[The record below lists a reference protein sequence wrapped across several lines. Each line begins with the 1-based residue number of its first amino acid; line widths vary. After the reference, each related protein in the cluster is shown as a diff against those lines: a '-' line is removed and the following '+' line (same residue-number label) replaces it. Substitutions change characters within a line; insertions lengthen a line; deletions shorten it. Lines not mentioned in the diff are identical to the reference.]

1 MLLQQTLFKL
11 NERTKFVRAPDDEER
26 AKKSQ
31 PDPISDG
38 NKIHIVRLAKKF
50 GLTTRNDIDDLFT
63 RIDVDEHGHY
73 SINNVIPKIMEM
85 NDNKKS
91 DNTSEEEESEEED
104 VSNDRERDS
113 LDGGEQDNQ
122 QLDLLGS
129 RVRTVFENGRE
140 YEGTISTIHYRV
152 SYDDGDTETL
162 ISTAE
167 AFENLACNDKFYLN
181 GPSVGGEDFR
191 CSALEIFSG

>member
-73 SINNVIPKIMEM
+73 SINNAIPKIMEM
-85 NDNKKS
+85 NDNKKA
-91 DNTSEEEESEEED
+91 DNASEEEESEEED
-104 VSNDRERDS
+104 VSSDRERDA
-113 LDGGEQDNQ
+113 LDGREQDNQ